1 MAVLK
6 SELTWSF
13 SRNRLFGDCRRA
25 YFYHYY
31 ASWGGWDKFAP
42 ELARKAYMLRS
53 IQSIDAWIG
62 DIVHEIIKWVLESRA
77 RAELITYEQATLKAK
92 GLLLKTW
99 EQSRA
104 KLWQDNPKHNL
115 NLFEHYY
122 NRDSSR
128 EVLGAKL
135 EKVLTSLKNF
145 YSCGLLESLQS
156 LSKEDF
162 LSVDELDTFDFQGV
176 KVFAVPD
183 FALRSNGYSL
193 YDWKT
198 GKPGENDLMQLSCYV
213 LYAMAKWNASADA
226 IKIIPVYLADTS
238 VSLVPKAPK
247 PLDEVRNYIQKGIE
261 DMRACLS
268 NEAENKADIVNFP
281 RTEEA
286 WRCRNCKFQE
296 ICV

>member
-53 IQSIDAWIG
+53 IQSVDAWIG
-62 DIVHEIIKWVLESRA
+62 DIVHEIIKWVLESRT

-104 KLWQDNPKHNL
+104 KLWQDSPKHNL

-198 GKPGENDLMQLSCYV
+198 GKPSENDLMQLSCYV